1 MSNIPASAGIAWI
14 REGFAIFRK
23 QPGGLMLLMLAY
35 LLAGVVLGII
45 PFLGQ
50 WLPMILAPVF
60 TAVFVQAC
68 AAADRKQSLTPEML
82 RPIFQKPTF
91 PRLAGLGAM
100 FVLVLALLAMLFAS
114 VVGMDTMRQL
124 AEQQV
129 QPDAAAATAAANSN
143 FGWAMLVIFLLSL
156 PLSMAMLFA
165 APLIFWQQMRVGKAV
180 FYSFFAV
187 WRTLRAFLVYFLCW
201 VAIVM
206 LLSNVV
212 LLLLGKTL
220 LGMAVLQ
227 SALMIIVMVIQCSVY
242 AAYKAIFGE
251 PELPGAGPSQPAA

>member
-1 MSNIPASAGIAWI
+1 MSKLPASAGLAWI

-35 LLAGVVLGII
+35 LVAGVVLGII
-45 PFLGQ
+45 PLLGQ

-68 AAADRKQSLTPEML
+68 ATADRKQRLTPEML
-82 RPIFQKPTF
+82 RPIFQKPAFT
-91 PRLAGLGAM
+91 RLAGLGAL
-100 FVLVLALLAMLFAS
+100 FVLVLALLALLFAA
-114 VVGMDTMRQL
+114 VVGGDTMRQL
-124 AEQQV
+124 AEQKL
-129 QPDAAAATAAANSN
+129 QPEAAAANGN
-143 FGWAMLVIFLLSL
+143 FGWAMFVVFLLSL

-165 APLIFWQQMRVGKAV
+165 APLIFWQKMRIGKAL

-187 WRTLRAFLVYFLCW
+187 LRALRAFLVYFVCW

-206 LLSNVV
+206 LLTNVV
-212 LLLLGKTL
+212 LLVVGKSL

-227 SALMIIVMVIQCSVY
+227 SALMVVVMVIQCSVY
-242 AAYKAIFGE
+242 AAYRAIFGE
-251 PELPGAGPSQPAA
+251 PELPGAGAQD